1 MNPTPAIGALE
12 WLENAWPVRL
22 TMILIGVELWPWAT
36 AWSVRDRLRRLRWRL
51 AAEGE
56 QP

>member
-1 MNPTPAIGALE
+1 MNPTPAIGAPE
-12 WLENAWPVRL
+12 WLENALAVRL
-22 TMILIGVELWPWAT
+22 TMILIGVGLWLWAT

-51 AAEGE
+51 AAKGE